1 MSARQIREYVEIDS
15 HRSLDEVIAGLSSVR
30 DSLPPSA
37 EAEVRMRGD
46 DIFGRHLCVSYLR
59 ALTPEEADC
68 EARYGHAGAA
78 ELFQA
83 A

>member
-1 MSARQIREYVEIDS
+1 MSTRKIREYVEIDS
-15 HRSLDEVIAGLSSVR
+15 HRSLDEVIAELSNVR

-68 EARYGHAGAA
+68 EARYAHAGISEFSEAA
-78 ELFQA
+78 
-83 A
+83 